1 MKPLTDRQKQVLDY
15 ILEHISGNGYPPT
28 LREIA
33 GHFYLSGPRAA
44 VKHLEALQRKG
55 HIRRNAGTSRGIEI
69 LHPKV
74 FPLQPEQLSVPGRTV
89 PVLGTVPAGPLD
101 LAVQENG
108 STLLLDRSIAG
119 EGTFLLQ
126 VKGNSMTG
134 DHILPGDMV
143 LVRDQNT
150 AEDGD
155 LVVALVDEE
164 VTLKRFR
171 RDGNRITLLP
181 SNPDYQP
188 MIFDGTSDTVNI
200 VGKVKAVIRLT
211 DRKGQLL

>member
-1 MKPLTDRQKQVLDY
+1 MKLLTDRQQQVLDY

-33 GHFYLSGPRAA
+33 GHFHLSGPRAA
-44 VKHLEALQRKG
+44 VKHLDALQSKG
-55 HIRRNAGTSRGIEI
+55 HIRRNTGTSRGIEV
-69 LHPKV
+69 LHRKPS
-74 FPLQPEQLSVPGRTV
+74 PPQPEQTTGSGILV

-108 STLLLDRSIAG
+108 DSLLLDSSLAS
-119 EGTFLLQ
+119 EETFLLQ

-143 LVRDQNT
+143 LVRKQDT
-150 AEDGD
+150 ADDGD
-155 LVVALVDEE
+155 LVVALIDEE
-164 VTLKRFR
+164 ATLKRFSR
-171 RDGNRITLLP
+171 NGNKITLLP

-188 MIFDGTSDTVNI
+188 MIFDGTSHAI
-200 VGKVKAVIRLT
+200 RIAGKVKAVIRIT
-211 DRKGQLL
+211 DR